1 MAAALLSVVAPNRG
15 RPAARLPRRVASASN
30 TGSGVPSSSFE
41 VTPAHIAKGEVAREW
56 IADVFENVDYELAL
70 SSSDAIEAS
79 GEYVRRGD
87 EDEELRYGEFD
98 MGFFV
103 AVVEACEPMLA
114 EAEGRMHPSG
124 APGAFVDV
132 GSGRGQI
139 TVLAAAL
146 RPWSRCA
153 GLEYVPVLHAIAEQA
168 PTCLE
173 KLAASEAA
181 RDDEDD
187 ESRESRAAERVN
199 AMPSF
204 DSPAP
209 LSFTRGDMYDAV
221 ALTDATR
228 GASMVFMFS
237 TEFATD
243 GDGRLAVSPK
253 LRPALNAGAVVVTVN
268 NELAT
273 GDGFELVARADG
285 PDGERSGGSTA
296 YVWRAV

>member
-15 RPAARLPRRVASASN
+15 LPAARFPRRAASASN
-30 TGSGVPSSSFE
+30 AGSGVSSSSFE

-56 IADVFENVDYELAL
+56 VADVFENVDYELAL

-79 GEYVRRGD
+79 GEYVRRED

-103 AVVEACEPMLA
+103 AVLEACEPLLA
-114 EAEGRMHPSG
+114 EVEGTMDPSG

-139 TVLAAAL
+139 PVLAAAL
-146 RPWSRCA
+146 RSWSQCA

-173 KLAASEAA
+173 KLAASEVA
-181 RDDEDD
+181 RDDAD
-187 ESRESRAAERVN
+187 ESGRAAEREN

-209 LSFTRGDMYDAV
+209 LSFARGDMYDAD

-237 TEFATD
+237 TKFAVD
-243 GDGRLAVSPK
+243 RDGRLAVSPM
-253 LRPALNAGAVVVTVN
+253 LRPALATGAVVVTVN

-273 GDGFELVARADG
+273 ADGFELVARADG

>member
-1 MAAALLSVVAPNRG
+1 MAVALLSVVAHNRG
-15 RPAARLPRRVASASN
+15 LPAARLPRRAASASN
-30 TGSGVPSSSFE
+30 AGSGVSSSSFE

-79 GEYVRRGD
+79 GEYVRRED

-114 EAEGRMHPSG
+114 EMEGRMHPSG

-139 TVLAAAL
+139 PVLAAAL

-181 RDDEDD
+181 LFD
-187 ESRESRAAERVN
+187 ESRAAERLN

-204 DSPAP
+204 YSPAP
-209 LSFTRGDMYDAV
+209 LSFTRGDMYDAG

-237 TEFATD
+237 TKFAVD

-253 LRPALNAGAVVVTVN
+253 LRPALVAGTVVVTVN

-273 GDGFELVARADG
+273 ADGFELVARMDG

-296 YVWRAV
+296 CVWRAV